1 MRRERKRKDRGP
13 NLFELYTESA
23 LVILVLMDMNA
34 DCIGR
39 KQSLHDFGPFD

>member
-1 MRRERKRKDRGP
+1 MHRERKRRGRDP

-39 KQSLHDFGPFD
+39 KQPLHDFGPFD